1 MKIKITEEQ
10 YRSLFLMNENDELTN
25 KILDKINKW
34 GIGSLT
40 NVEKKLLDNRSKD
53 VFDGEVED
61 LVSIDS
67 GYEFNDTIDDMDVKF
82 IYSSTEE
89 WDENPPEYK
98 HEGELIIDGEE
109 FSVNIYTDE
118 DYEYQ
123 SFDLHDGN
131 DYVELDDELTES
143 LEEFFTGVCE
153 KIGKSM

>member
-10 YRSLFLMNENDELTN
+10 YRSLLMNENDVLVN
-25 KILDKINKW
+25 KVLDKISEF
-34 GIGSLT
+34 GIESLT
-40 NVEKKLLDNRSKD
+40 KAEKKLLDNRSKN
-53 VFDGEVED
+53 VFDDEIED

-98 HEGELIIDGEE
+98 HEGEFIIDGEE

-118 DYEYQ
+118 NYEYQ
-123 SFDLHDGN
+123 SFDLHDGD
-131 DYVELDDELTES
+131 DYVELDEELTES

-153 KIGKSM
+153 KIGQSM

>member
-10 YRSLFLMNENDELTN
+10 YRSLLMNENDVLVN
-25 KILDKINKW
+25 KVLDKISEF
-34 GIGSLT
+34 GIESLT
-40 NVEKKLLDNRSKD
+40 KAEKKLLDNRSKD
-53 VFDGEVED
+53 VFDDEVED

-98 HEGELIIDGEE
+98 HEGEFIIDGEE

-118 DYEYQ
+118 NYEYQ
-123 SFDLHDGN
+123 SFDLHDGD
-131 DYVELDDELTES
+131 DYVELDEELTES

-153 KIGKSM
+153 KIGQSM